1 MIDKQTVRKIGEII
15 YDINYEDDDW
25 LSCFVD
31 ELDHHLSQRELSD
44 LTIVAFHA
52 LNKRHRFIIGS
63 VIKKIVFDNDK
74 D

>member
-1 MIDKQTVRKIGEII
+1 MIDKQTVRKVGEII
-15 YDINYEDDDW
+15 DDINYEDSDW

-31 ELDHHLSQRELSD
+31 ELDHHLSQRELGD
-44 LTIVAFHA
+44 LTIVAFRA
-52 LNKRHRFIIGS
+52 LNERHRFIIGS

>member
-1 MIDKQTVRKIGEII
+1 MIDKQTVRKVGKII
-15 YDINYEDDDW
+15 DDINYKDSDW
-25 LSCFVD
+25 FSCFID
-31 ELDHHLSQRELSD
+31 ELDHHLSQRELGD